1 MTVRS
6 SSLLFLA
13 LLTFAGC
20 RAPDYDVILS
30 NGMVYDGS
38 GSPPYSADIGI
49 KGDTIAFIGDLT
61 EFTGRLEIDTKGKA
75 VTPGFINMLSWAPSD
90 LISDGRSM
98 GDIVQ
103 GVTLEVF
110 GEGSS
115 EGPLNEAMKDE
126 VVPSEDRPTWT
137 TLREY
142 LDMLEKNGV
151 STNVA
156 SFIGATTVRV
166 HELGYEDRP
175 PTSEELERMKGLVRQ
190 AMEEGAMGVG
200 SSLIYAP
207 AFYAKTDELIEL
219 ARVAAEY
226 DGMYI
231 SHMRSEGNQLLEAL
245 EELITISKEAGIR
258 AEVYHLKAAGESN
271 WPKMDQV
278 IERIERARTE
288 GQDITA
294 DMYTYVAGA
303 TGLDA
308 HMPPW
313 VQEGGFGAWRERLMD
328 PEIRKRVL
336 TEMRTPTNDWEN
348 LGLGAGPEGVMVV
361 SFKQDSLRYLIGK
374 TLAELATERGATP
387 EDVAIDLVIADSSR
401 VGTVYFLMSEENV
414 KKQIALPW
422 MSFDSDAGSMAPEG
436 ENLNN
441 NPHPRA
447 YGNFARLLAKYVRDE
462 QVIPLEEAIRK
473 LTSLPADNL
482 RLPKRGR
489 LQVGVY
495 ADITVFDPS
504 EIQDHATFEKPH
516 QLATGMSHVF
526 VNGVQVLDNG
536 IHTGALPG
544 RAVLRGEN

>member
-1 MTVRS
+1 
-6 SSLLFLA
+6 
-13 LLTFAGC
+13 
-20 RAPDYDVILS
+20 
-30 NGMVYDGS
+30 MVYDGS

-75 VTPGFINMLSWAPSD
+75 VTPGFINMFSWAPSD

-489 LQVGVY
+489 LQVGAY